1 MTLIKQICF
10 YQLYLR
16 KDYFSIVNELN
27 PILCS
32 RSPGFESRLRLDF
45 SPPVTDIDM
54 AIYNDKVYGMQNHV
68 EFEIVKN
75 VG

>member
-1 MTLIKQICF
+1 MNWILF
-10 YQLYLR
+10 YAPEALG
-16 KDYFSIVNELN
+16 SI
-27 PILCS
+27 
-32 RSPGFESRLRLDF
+32 ESRLRLDF

>member
-1 MTLIKQICF
+1 MNWILF
-10 YQLYLR
+10 YAPEALG
-16 KDYFSIVNELN
+16 S
-27 PILCS
+27 
-32 RSPGFESRLRLDF
+32 SPVWLDF